1 MSLMI
6 CSSAVLK
13 CWHIVLVIGEI
24 TLHFTIFQSLNRL
37 ARKNLTIL
45 SFPVS
50 EGKLILVKISKLCH
64 KMPLNIMNAL
74 VECEARGR
82 DCKKLRSHSRSCST
96 RHSLNIC
103 LPPDKYMTTRNV
115 SLESTDSTNPEMFN
129 LCVSEHIRQNYCF
142 VLQ

>member
-1 MSLMI
+1 MLTYYA
-6 CSSAVLK
+6 CHWRNHSAFPNPSK
-13 CWHIVLVIGEI
+13 FESIGKEQ
-24 TLHFTIFQSLNRL
+24 FTS
-37 ARKNLTIL
+37 L
-45 SFPVS
+45 SFPGS
-50 EGKLILVKISKLCH
+50 KGKLILVKISKLCH

-115 SLESTDSTNPEMFN
+115 SLENTDSTNPEMFN